1 MTGKSSRIYSFYF
14 LCHYFNK
21 NPIHIGLQDTFIV
34 MVPGIVRR
42 PLKEQ
47 NRCQVM
53 QMLYKK
59 ESVSVGHDVSK
70 CKEIIKVVARIS
82 NMFILLLTNT
92 LVHRFAEI
100 KEEF

>member
-1 MTGKSSRIYSFYF
+1 MGNFQMNGKSSRIYSFYL

-21 NPIHIGLQDTFIV
+21 NPIHIAFYKIHLLLWGI
-34 MVPGIVRR
+34 IVRR

-59 ESVSVGHDVSK
+59 ESVSVGHDVT
-70 CKEIIKVVARIS
+70 V
-82 NMFILLLTNT
+82 
-92 LVHRFAEI
+92 
-100 KEEF
+100 